1 MKKWLNGFCVL
12 LLTLGVCCGTA
23 LAASTVTYEG
33 GAEQFVF
40 LPGSD
45 LSGSDLFEN
54 FKNVMPGDVLTQQV
68 QVENKSEHE
77 IRLYLRAEAV
87 DEKSR
92 AFLNQLV
99 MTVKCSDKEIFHA
112 SAAQKAQMTENT
124 LLGTISPG
132 GSTQLTVELAVP
144 IELGNEYMN
153 AAGTVPWT
161 FLAEEIPV
169 QEESELQSTEES
181 EMQAAEMESKKTNT
195 PVKTGDDTK
204 IGLYAVLCIG
214 ALLVLCVG
222 GIRGK
227 RTK

>member
-54 FKNVMPGDVLTQQV
+54 FKKVMPGDVLTQQV

-87 DEKSR
+87 MKR
-92 AFLNQLV
+92 A
-99 MTVKCSDKEIFHA
+99 
-112 SAAQKAQMTENT
+112 
-124 LLGTISPG
+124 
-132 GSTQLTVELAVP
+132 EL
-144 IELGNEYMN
+144 
-153 AAGTVPWT
+153 
-161 FLAEEIPV
+161 F
-169 QEESELQSTEES
+169 
-181 EMQAAEMESKKTNT
+181 
-195 PVKTGDDTK
+195 
-204 IGLYAVLCIG
+204 
-214 ALLVLCVG
+214 
-222 GIRGK
+222 
-227 RTK
+227 